1 MQRQHNCSLGSGED
15 RRSRYHYGGAG
26 EKLECIAAVCK
37 LWRLRLVVEL
47 GIEILGARGSGE
59 TRAWGELLRAWKG
72 SSLEQ
77 SAAVVSSPADE

>member
-1 MQRQHNCSLGSGED
+1 MQRQDNCSLGSGED

-59 TRAWGELLRAWKG
+59 TRALGGVIAGPEGLESGTECCCGELSCR
-72 SSLEQ
+72 
-77 SAAVVSSPADE
+77 

>member
-47 GIEILGARGSGE
+47 GIEILGARGSGD
-59 TRAWGELLRAWKG
+59 TRAWGEG